1 MGFRK
6 RESNQE
12 GFGIQR
18 NEKMKA
24 GGSMPKKPRKK
35 AKKKPVVK
43 QQGNL
48 KRQIKKS
55 LRTELLDRINSGELN
70 MSNLT
75 PDQLAIAFGPNK
87 AARILAEAAGAQDV
101 MMTNQQVQ
109 DQGQS
114 LTNEQIAMLQAQAN
128 ADAEANAEA
137 KAKAIADAM
146 ANPMGPMMPRDDMM
160 LNPPAQRG
168 AIIVTPEGP
177 MIIDPITGVLMPL
190 PITAP
195 GYGLPPGDGMMQGPR
210 MEDGFF
216 DVMPIPIDPVTG
228 LPFTNQGP
236 TLVPGIEPSQPDNT
250 IRNVESG
257 TMKNGGIK
265 YQGVEKG
272 ITKGGKEQFKAGG
285 KMPKKKGKKMN
296 KRKSNRYSNK
306 YGY

>member
-24 GGSMPKKPRKK
+24 GGSMPNKPRKK

-43 QQGNL
+43 QQGRL

-55 LRTELLDRINSGELN
+55 LRAELLDGINSGELN

-75 PDQLAIAFGPNK
+75 PEQLAIAFGPK
-87 AARILAEAAGAQDV
+87 RATKILAAAAGAQDV
-101 MMTNQQVQ
+101 MMTNQQAQ

-114 LTNEQIAMLQAQAN
+114 LTSEQIAMLQAQAN
-128 ADAEANAEA
+128 ADAQANANA
-137 KAKAIADAM
+137 RAIADAI
-146 ANPMGPMMPRDDMM
+146 AEGGDAIVNPMVPMVPRDDMM
-160 LNPPAQRG
+160 PRPPAQRG
-168 AIIVTPEGP
+168 DIIMTPEGP

-190 PITAP
+190 PMPTP
-195 GYGLPPGDGMMQGPR
+195 GFGILPPGDGMMQGPR

-216 DVMPIPIDPVTG
+216 DVMPMPIDPATG

-236 TLVPGIEPSQPDNT
+236 VFVPGIEPSLQDNV

-257 TMKNGGIK
+257 TMK
-265 YQGVEKG
+265 
-272 ITKGGKEQFKAGG
+272 AGG
-285 KMPKKKGKKMN
+285 KMPKKKRKIMK
-296 KRKSNRYSNK
+296 KRKSNRY
-306 YGY
+306 GY

>member
-18 NEKMKA
+18 NEKTKA
-24 GGSMPKKPRKK
+24 SNSNSKKPRKK
-35 AKKKPVVK
+35 AKKKAVTKK
-43 QQGNL
+43 QGSSLEPMTQEQYQEALRAISAKSDEPIKSKVEL
-48 KRQIKKS
+48 KIEDLLARGKKVPPRLLRQ
-55 LRTELLDRINSGELN
+55 LDRITAAAKTLTGEELSLLEQASRYRPGRASNIVASGV
-70 MSNLT
+70 SGDDIT
-75 PDQLAIAFGPNK
+75 
-87 AARILAEAAGAQDV
+87 
-101 MMTNQQVQ
+101 MTNQQAQ

-114 LTNEQIAMLQAQAN
+114 LTNEQIAMLQAQ
-128 ADAEANAEA
+128 ANAEA

-168 AIIVTPEGP
+168 AIIGTPEGP

-190 PITAP
+190 PITTP

-228 LPFTNQGP
+228 LPFTNQDP
-236 TLVPGIEPSQPDNT
+236 VFVPGVDPSMQDNVR
-250 IRNVESG
+250 IG
-257 TMKNGGIK
+257 DGYGFKNGGIK
-265 YQGVEKG
+265 
-272 ITKGGKEQFKAGG
+272 
-285 KMPKKKGKKMN
+285 
-296 KRKSNRYSNK
+296 
-306 YGY
+306 

>member
-43 QQGNL
+43 QQGL

-55 LRTELLDRINSGELN
+55 LRADLLEGINSGELN

-87 AARILAEAAGAQDV
+87 AARILAAAAGAQDV
-101 MMTNQQVQ
+101 MMTNQQAQ

-128 ADAEANAEA
+128 ADAQ
-137 KAKAIADAM
+137 AIAEGGDATV
-146 ANPMGPMMPRDDMM
+146 NPTVPMVPRDDMM
-160 LNPPAQRG
+160 PRPPAQRG
-168 AIIVTPEGP
+168 DIIMTPEGP

-190 PITAP
+190 PMPTP
-195 GYGLPPGDGMMQGPR
+195 GFGILPPGDGMMQGPR
-210 MEDGFF
+210 MGDGFF
-216 DVMPIPIDPVTG
+216 DVMPVPIDPATG
-228 LPFTNQGP
+228 LPFPNQGP
-236 TLVPGIEPSQPDNT
+236 TLVPGVDPSIQDNV

-257 TMKNGGIK
+257 TMKEGGYK

-285 KMPKKKGKKMN
+285 RKKRKAMKKG
-296 KRKSNRYSNK
+296 KSNRY
-306 YGY
+306 GY